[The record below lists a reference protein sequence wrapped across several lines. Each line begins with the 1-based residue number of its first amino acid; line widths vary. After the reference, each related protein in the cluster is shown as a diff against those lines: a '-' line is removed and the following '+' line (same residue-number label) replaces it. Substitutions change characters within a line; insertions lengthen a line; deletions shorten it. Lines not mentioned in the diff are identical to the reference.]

1 MQILGLM
8 VRSDGCLRTSVE
20 SIHSKLVYL
29 NPWNRQTIERYQP
42 VRKLTHDEVAQR
54 RQSLKRLD
62 TAERLPVEVLL
73 DNVRSL
79 YNVGSIFRTSDG
91 AMIEKLYLCGFTPH
105 PPRKEIEK
113 TALGATQSVPWEYQR
128 NARDQ
133 LMNLKRR
140 GIRVCVLELTTSSIP
155 YYEIKRD
162 HFPLCLVIG
171 NELTGVSKD
180 IVEMVDLAIEIP
192 MFGIKHS
199 LNVAVAYGI
208 ALFELSR
215 IYRQSNR
222 AP

>member
-1 MQILGLM
+1 M
-8 VRSDGCLRTSVE
+8 
-20 SIHSKLVYL
+20 
-29 NPWNRQTIERYQP
+29 
-42 VRKLTHDEVAQR
+42 RKLTHDEIAQR
-54 RQSLKRLD
+54 RQSLEGLYKVD
-62 TAERLPVEVLL
+62 RLPVEVLL

-91 AMIEKLYLCGFTPH
+91 AMIKKLYLCGFTPH

-113 TALGATQSVPWEYQR
+113 TALGATQSIPWEYQR
-128 NARDQ
+128 DARD
-133 LMNLKRR
+133 LLVNLKRG
-140 GIRVCVLELTTSSIP
+140 GIKVCVLELTTSSVP
-155 YYEIKRD
+155 YYEIKKD
-162 HFPLCLVIG
+162 DFPLCLVIG

-180 IVEMVDLAIEIP
+180 IVEIADLAIEIP

-215 IYRQSNR
+215 ICRQNNR